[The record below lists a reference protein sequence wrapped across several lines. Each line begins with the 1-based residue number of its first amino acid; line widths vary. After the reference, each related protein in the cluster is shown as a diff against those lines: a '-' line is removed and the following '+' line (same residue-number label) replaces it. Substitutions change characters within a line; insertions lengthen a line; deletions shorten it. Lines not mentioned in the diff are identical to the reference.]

1 MATLSTSPLLTPPG
15 LGPLLAPAV
24 QQLFDFHQRLAE
36 PPVTPPSTL
45 TAAAVADE
53 ESDARRGPPPGLSL
67 RRPRQPPPP
76 PTKSPRGV
84 GEDLA
89 RSCVLSLGL
98 GLGFGTPPTVGE
110 GDEGVFRTS
119 AAGLP
124 PPGLSFPKFSKQHGP
139 QHLVGGVHDDLSTEA
154 GSPTASTAGFL
165 SVGAASPAA
174 SGSPLGFAPSA
185 DASGWLPGAIT
196 VEALRAA
203 LLGVGGWAED
213 TPLEFQVGGEVAPGL
228 HGSLLHGYPHLPPGM
243 AADPPRAHLSFPP
256 PSAAATSAPFLAVPP
271 PTGQRVLCSGWSVP
285 TADARIVPLL
295 GSSPL
300 LSLPPPRTHAT
311 TPAPSAA
318 GAAPPA
324 PSADAATRGRPPTGS
339 SRPLLSVPPPAGGHL
354 ASMVPPPSLDQS
366 LQWLWQTR
374 QLTQHCPPMPG
385 AWLGTA
391 EAVTAF
397 GQLHDM
403 HAAHLD
409 ADDYLAKV
417 PEMHFAAVNSK
428 KTNRQQG
435 W

>member
-1 MATLSTSPLLTPPG
+1 MATLSTSPVLTPPG
-15 LGPLLAPAV
+15 LGPVLAPAV

-36 PPVTPPSTL
+36 PPDTPPSTSA
-45 TAAAVADE
+45 AAAVPDE
-53 ESDARRGPPPGLSL
+53 ESDARWGPPPGLILL
-67 RRPRQPPPP
+67 RPQQPPPP
-76 PTKSPRGV
+76 PTKSPRGI
-84 GEDLA
+84 GEDIA

-98 GLGFGTPPTVGE
+98 GLGLGALPAA
-110 GDEGVFRTS
+110 GDCDEDVFRS
-119 AAGLP
+119 SCAGLP
-124 PPGLSFPKFSKQHGP
+124 PPGLSFPKFSKQQGP
-139 QHLVGGVHDDLSTEA
+139 QHLACGAYDDLSTEA

-174 SGSPLGFAPSA
+174 SGSPMGFAPS
-185 DASGWLPGAIT
+185 DA
-196 VEALRAA
+196 
-203 LLGVGGWAED
+203 
-213 TPLEFQVGGEVAPGL
+213 PLEFQVGGEVAPGL
-228 HGSLLHGYPHLPPGM
+228 EGSLMLGYPHLPPGL

-271 PTGQRVLCSGWSVP
+271 PAGQRVLSSGWSVP

-311 TPAPSAA
+311 PAPSAA

-324 PSADAATRGRPPTGS
+324 PSADAAARGRPPTAS

-354 ASMVPPPSLDQS
+354 TSMVPPPSLDQS

-374 QLTQHCPPMPG
+374 QLPQHCPPMPG

-397 GQLHDM
+397 GQLH
-403 HAAHLD
+403 
-409 ADDYLAKV
+409 V

-428 KTNRQQG
+428 ETNRQQL